1 MLGIKS
7 IIDNLK
13 SLVKN
18 KPKIKP
24 ELIPFEYSADID
36 DSDEKDMELVA
47 DVYPSKADIPLDKS
61 RNRSALETWK
71 ANCNV
76 LISGIS
82 IPIGMD
88 YTDAKGALTQR
99 QVEVKKIIRKEDE
112 YRYISGLCFLR
123 EKHRNFRE
131 DRIENLIELETG
143 EVYPAPHKFFDK
155 YGIFNSEKMEELQ
168 VILHILSYLA
178 RADRKFVDGEKELIS
193 EVISQYCDSQHKPL
207 VENYAFTHKVSK
219 KDYLNEVSKL
229 AYMDLNAVNFLIRKA
244 EELIKVDGKI
254 TPKEKEFFDLL
265 KGN

>member
-13 SLVKN
+13 SLVKS
-18 KPKIKP
+18 KPEIKP
-24 ELIPFEYSADID
+24 ELIPFEYSANID
-36 DSDEKDMELVA
+36 DSDEKDIELVA

-61 RNRSALETWK
+61 PDRSALETWK
-71 ANCNV
+71 SKCNV

-82 IPIGMD
+82 IPVGMD
-88 YTDAKGALTQR
+88 YTDARGTLTQR

-112 YRYISGLCFLR
+112 YRYISGLCYLR

-131 DRIENLIELETG
+131 DRIEKLIELETG

-155 YGIFNSEKMEELQ
+155 YGVFNSEKMEELQ
-168 VILHILSYLA
+168 VILHVLSFLA
-178 RADRKFVDGEKELIS
+178 RADRKFVDEEKELIT
-193 EVISQYCDSQHKPL
+193 EVISQYCNGQQNSL
-207 VENYAFTHKVSK
+207 VEDYAFNHKVTK

-229 AYMDLNAVNFLIRKA
+229 AYMGLNTVEFLIRKA
-244 EELIKVDGKI
+244 EELIKVDGKT
-254 TPKEKEFFDLL
+254 TPKEKKFFDLL